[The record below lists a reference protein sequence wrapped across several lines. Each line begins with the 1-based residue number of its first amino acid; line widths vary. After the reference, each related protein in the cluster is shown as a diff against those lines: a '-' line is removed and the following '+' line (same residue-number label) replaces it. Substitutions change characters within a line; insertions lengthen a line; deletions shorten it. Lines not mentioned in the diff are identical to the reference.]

1 MKEIN
6 DFVTLLASIKINIW
20 LKQNIMKINL
30 PEAVDLFFLADSETK
45 KFILK
50 FKDNDKRWKGYEY

>member
-30 PEAVDLFFLADSETK
+30 PGAVDLLFLANSETK
-45 KFILK
+45 KFVLK
-50 FKDNDKRWKGYEY
+50 FKDNYKRWKGYEY